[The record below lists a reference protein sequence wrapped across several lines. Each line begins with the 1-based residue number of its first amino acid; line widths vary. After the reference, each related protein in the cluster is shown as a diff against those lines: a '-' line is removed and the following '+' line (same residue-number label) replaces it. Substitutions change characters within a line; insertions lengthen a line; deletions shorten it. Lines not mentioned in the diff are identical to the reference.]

1 METTLC
7 FDFGNSRL
15 KYAVL
20 KNGEVSEVKW
30 LQDDEVDTIAK
41 LIDHYHPDAT
51 ILSSVIEHNAA
62 LEPYLSAVSR
72 FVLIT
77 SESKLPFTTPV
88 AKPLTI
94 GPDRLAMV
102 AAAVDSYP
110 QQHNLIIG
118 LGSCITYNF
127 VNKFHQFLGGGISPG
142 MQMRFKAM
150 HELTAKLP
158 MVKGDE
164 NFPLVGYDTA
174 TNLLSGVIWGMRK
187 EIDGMID
194 LYKERYLNFNVLL
207 TGGDMGYFVPH
218 LKNKIFANPQLIF
231 KGMYA
236 ISKKN

>member
-15 KYAVL
+15 KCAIL
-20 KNGEVSEVKW
+20 KGEEVEDVIW
-30 LQDDEVDTIAK
+30 LEDDRIETVETVIDRYKPDT
-41 LIDHYHPDAT
+41 T
-51 ILSSVIEHNAA
+51 ILSSVILHNSV
-62 LEPYLSAVSR
+62 LEEYLSSVSR

-77 SESKLPFTTPV
+77 AKSNLPFTTPV
-88 AKPLTI
+88 TKPETI
-94 GPDRLAMV
+94 GPDRLGMV
-102 AAAVDSYP
+102 AAAVDLFP
-110 QQHNLIIG
+110 EQHNLVIG

-158 MVKGDE
+158 LVKGDE

-174 TNLLSGVIWGMRK
+174 TNILSGVIWGMRK

-194 LYKERYLNFNVLL
+194 LYKEKYANFNVLL

-218 LKNKIFANPQLIF
+218 LKNKIFANPYLIY